1 MAIAKG
7 LNVILKGPLVLEVRA
22 ADAVP
27 ELAAVLLVG
36 PPVAPHGEGLAALPA
51 REGPDPVL
59 PLVMRLQ
66 GPEILERLGSW
77 VIDVVPAPR
86 RAAIAWKSQ
95 HSGGLSSP
103 ERLWPLSIREG
114 IERAYLHVVVSV
126 EGLEANRT
134 FKLGWANENLRR
146 SRNPILAFVELVH
159 HIGKA
164 LNTTIILF
172 IFINIL
178 LERKGFSERRRRR
191 GSLGKVKSSRGVWR
205 RKVVE
210 FEPVLGVEVCVR
222 IRHGVL
228 RKVKGKGETSWLGV
242 RPGID

>member
-1 MAIAKG
+1 M
-7 LNVILKGPLVLEVRA
+7 ILKGPLVLEVRA

-103 ERLWPLSIREG
+103 ERLWPLSVLG
-114 IERAYLHVVVSV
+114 PMPPHMHLHVVVSV

-178 LERKGFSERRRRR
+178 LVITTIFIIILSY
-191 GSLGKVKSSRGVWR
+191 
-205 RKVVE
+205 
-210 FEPVLGVEVCVR
+210 
-222 IRHGVL
+222 
-228 RKVKGKGETSWLGV
+228 
-242 RPGID
+242 

>member
-1 MAIAKG
+1 MAIAKS

-59 PLVMRLQ
+59 PLVMRLE

-86 RAAIAWKSQ
+86 RAAVAWKPQ
-95 HSGGLSSP
+95 HS
-103 ERLWPLSIREG
+103 
-114 IERAYLHVVVSV
+114 
-126 EGLEANRT
+126 GLEANRT

-146 SRNPILAFVELVH
+146 SRNPILAFVQLVH

-205 RKVVE
+205 KKVVE

-228 RKVKGKGETSWLGV
+228 RKVKGKGETSWLGGLAFIE
-242 RPGID
+242 REI